1 MTHATT
7 HPWQGLTD
15 SNGYPVVTEDGQR
28 IRINPT
34 TKQLTDNFG
43 WALFNTQT
51 GYPIVYIQQDIVT
64 IPNMAQQ
71 TVNNGT
77 LTNAITVM
85 GLLNTGVEFYMGSI
99 DTQYGS
105 FDVPVFANNGGWIFT
120 NGESADEIIN
130 EMEVGGYVKGQT
142 PEEVWESIKGI
153 FSGENG
159 TLNNFMRVVGIVA
172 AVIVV
177 ILLLPIII
185 PVLKII
191 AIPFVLLGDS
201 LKKKRKGGNNGK
213 ESA

>member
-1 MTHATT
+1 
-7 HPWQGLTD
+7 
-15 SNGYPVVTEDGQR
+15 
-28 IRINPT
+28 
-34 TKQLTDNFG
+34 
-43 WALFNTQT
+43 
-51 GYPIVYIQQDIVT
+51 
-64 IPNMAQQ
+64 MAQQ

-105 FDVPVFANNGGWIFT
+105 FDVPVFANNGGWTFT
-120 NGESADEIIN
+120 NGESADDIIN
-130 EMEVGGYVKGQT
+130 EMEVGGYVNGQT

-153 FSGENG
+153 FSGENK
-159 TLNNFMRVVGIVA
+159 TFSNFMRVIGIAA

-185 PVLKII
+185 PVLRII
-191 AIPFVLLGDS
+191 AIPFVMISDS
-201 LKKKRKGGNNGK
+201 LKRKRKGGNNVK